1 MSTTTQ
7 LNLDILQ
14 GIFPSKT
21 VLPKAPTTAQSQQI
35 QRSLEHLALGIHWT
49 IKLDWDSKHKIP
61 ANRKTT
67 AAIKPFGEYLHQT
80 FLLCAAVHS
89 RQATLPQK
97 LPYSDAGE
105 WFRLICQDKAVES
118 ILSILYPSDQGNEKT
133 VVVHNGEIKRKLL
146 RQLAD
151 NPRGIEKGI
160 NPVESNTVLINLSA
174 LIDASIYLSKES
186 IDFKK
191 NSLKP
196 WLDSWKNTLAAMES
210 PEWQRLF
217 IEDDKL
223 KQQRSGS
230 KGSKTIN

>member
-21 VLPKAPTTAQSQQI
+21 VLPKAPTAAQSQQI

-67 AAIKPFGEYLHQT
+67 VAIKPFGEYLHQT

-105 WFRLICQDKAVES
+105 WFRLICQDKAVEL
-118 ILSILYPSDQGNEKT
+118 ILRILYPSDQGNEET

-151 NPRGIEKGI
+151 NPRLIEKGI
-160 NPVESNTVLINLSA
+160 NPVKLNTILLNLSA
-174 LIDASIYLSKES
+174 LIDASIYLSKKSPE
-186 IDFKK
+186 FKR

-196 WLDSWKNTLAAMES
+196 WLNSWKNTLSAMES
-210 PEWQRLF
+210 SEWQRLF

-230 KGSKTIN
+230 KGSKIIN